1 MPPRLAAAAKE
12 DGFTVLSVVVGGV
25 VAGGVVAVA
34 SCLELW
40 VSREGGDFFLRRLVV
55 VAAVKGTRHCWI
67 GDHGRRVKGVR
78 VNYFK

>member
-12 DGFTVLSVVVGGV
+12 DGFVVGGV
-25 VAGGVVAVA
+25 VAVV

-40 VSREGGDFFLRRLVV
+40 VSREGVDFFLRRLVV

-67 GDHGRRVKGVR
+67 GDHWKESERVS
-78 VNYFK
+78 F